1 MSSFIYEGK
10 LPITGINVIPI
21 EDTEDMKNVFEISG
35 PMIESI
41 VVLCAHKEERSHWI
55 ELLTQD
61 QSSNL
66 LKSSTMSNVSY
77 TNSPYS
83 RLSRFYAKLVR
94 KKIIHP
100 ELVKKLL
107 YLQYSYKPDLSAVKM
122 RKCKVWYTIY
132 PTQSDEYFTDDSEKF
147 FEKSPVQKEKPRAL
161 LKSSV
166 MLDVRY
172 TLKPSNVSDLKNNL
186 SFSGSSAS
194 VGNYETKRRNYKQS
208 KVDICQSL
216 PSTFPSHKAESSL
229 SYHHNSDNDKELKYL
244 NLSSKTWKSIEATR
258 QIDCASPEFIYVNH
272 LSSQLTGVSENSLD
286 TNAISCNLLP
296 ITSVYSSDSGMADSY
311 HMPSTELTSS
321 YKYYS
326 NKSNRYV
333 DKVQISCHE
342 SENDE
347 HNFEHQC
354 ICSSPFGSTPRRS
367 EQSGESSE
375 SVDDSIIVYTTL
387 TSNEN
392 ANNCIASINLES
404 KINKE
409 ASKNDKNNIGSCKNL
424 DDCNKRYTVPIRLE
438 SKNIYE
444 KVKRSAVQRPKVI
457 HVDVKE
463 SEKPVFTS
471 GLYAHWWLK
480 KAIPISENTNQGKLP
495 WHGSMLCETNHQ
507 SIGKLQKPLPESCS
521 SLKTKTPWG
530 LASLRPAPPIY
541 LKAFNKSDNIELSRS
556 PRAASERQFED
567 DAIIL
572 KIIEGYCVT
581 VNARLTVHPDNEPSN
596 KICDSV
602 SVVNSRIG
610 ISDSCDDRSLSQ
622 TVETLKN
629 QVETLQNQV
638 SQLTKL
644 LDEEKQSRL
653 LLTIAMKR
661 IGAMDNFVSL

>member
-1 MSSFIYEGK
+1 MSKSDLPKLVTALFTFKGKNNDELCFKKGDLIIITQTDDGGWWEGTLNDKTGWFPSNYVKEYKSPESGHSSTKSSPEKTNQELPVYQRVNRDIVLKDLADSEKAFIAELQSFVNTFLEQLEISNILKKEEYKQLSGNIYEVLETHQRFLINLEAAVAQGPDSKVGNLFLSVAPKFKSVHTAYCNGHPQAVCILDKYRDELNEFMERNGSATPGILVLTSGLSKPFRRLEKYSHMLQELERYTGKNHSDRGDTQRSVCVYRDIAERCTSLRKQKELALQILTSGIKGWEGEELTSLGEILYVGPVTVLVGVERRDRYFVLFPTNLLVLSTSSRMSSFIYEGK

-66 LKSSTMSNVSY
+66 LKSSSMSN
-77 TNSPYS
+77 
-83 RLSRFYAKLVR
+83 
-94 KKIIHP
+94 
-100 ELVKKLL
+100 
-107 YLQYSYKPDLSAVKM
+107 
-122 RKCKVWYTIY
+122 
-132 PTQSDEYFTDDSEKF
+132 
-147 FEKSPVQKEKPRAL
+147 
-161 LKSSV
+161 
-166 MLDVRY
+166 
-172 TLKPSNVSDLKNNL
+172 
-186 SFSGSSAS
+186 
-194 VGNYETKRRNYKQS
+194 
-208 KVDICQSL
+208 
-216 PSTFPSHKAESSL
+216 
-229 SYHHNSDNDKELKYL
+229 
-244 NLSSKTWKSIEATR
+244 
-258 QIDCASPEFIYVNH
+258 
-272 LSSQLTGVSENSLD
+272 
-286 TNAISCNLLP
+286 
-296 ITSVYSSDSGMADSY
+296 
-311 HMPSTELTSS
+311 
-321 YKYYS
+321 
-326 NKSNRYV
+326 
-333 DKVQISCHE
+333 
-342 SENDE
+342 
-347 HNFEHQC
+347 
-354 ICSSPFGSTPRRS
+354 
-367 EQSGESSE
+367 
-375 SVDDSIIVYTTL
+375 
-387 TSNEN
+387 
-392 ANNCIASINLES
+392 
-404 KINKE
+404 
-409 ASKNDKNNIGSCKNL
+409 
-424 DDCNKRYTVPIRLE
+424 
-438 SKNIYE
+438 
-444 KVKRSAVQRPKVI
+444 
-457 HVDVKE
+457 
-463 SEKPVFTS
+463 
-471 GLYAHWWLK
+471 
-480 KAIPISENTNQGKLP
+480 
-495 WHGSMLCETNHQ
+495 TNHQ

-581 VNARLTVHPDNEPSN
+581 VNARLTVHPAVIDNEPSN

-602 SVVNSRIG
+602 SVVNSKIG

>member
-1 MSSFIYEGK
+1 
-10 LPITGINVIPI
+10 
-21 EDTEDMKNVFEISG
+21 MKNVFEISG

-66 LKSSTMSNVSY
+66 LKSSSMSNVSY

-107 YLQYSYKPDLSAVKM
+107 YRQYSYKPDLSAVKM

-132 PTQSDEYFTDDSEKF
+132 PTQSDEYFTDDDSEKF

-172 TLKPSNVSDLKNNL
+172 TLEPSNVSDLENNL

-194 VGNYETKRRNYKQS
+194 VGNYETKRQNYKQS
-208 KVDICQSL
+208 KSDTYQSL

-229 SYHHNSDNDKELKYL
+229 RYHHNSDNDKELKYL

-258 QIDCASPEFIYVNH
+258 QVDCASPEFIYINH
-272 LSSQLTGVSENSLD
+272 LSSQVTGVSENSLD

-326 NKSNRYV
+326 TKSNKYV

-367 EQSGESSE
+367 EQSGQSSE
-375 SVDDSIIVYTTL
+375 SVDESIIVYTTL
-387 TSNEN
+387 IGNEN
-392 ANNCIASINLES
+392 ANNCIANINPES
-404 KINKE
+404 KSNKE

-424 DDCNKRYTVPIRLE
+424 DDCNKRYTVPVKLE

-457 HVDVKE
+457 HVDVNE

-480 KAIPISENTNQGKLP
+480 KAIPISESTNQGKLP
-495 WHGSMLCETNHQ
+495 WHGCFSQFKILIIVFCNRSISLLIAIHLHYILC
-507 SIGKLQKPLPESCS
+507 
-521 SLKTKTPWG
+521 
-530 LASLRPAPPIY
+530 
-541 LKAFNKSDNIELSRS
+541 LS
-556 PRAASERQFED
+556 
-567 DAIIL
+567 
-572 KIIEGYCVT
+572 
-581 VNARLTVHPDNEPSN
+581 VHSH
-596 KICDSV
+596 
-602 SVVNSRIG
+602 VV
-610 ISDSCDDRSLSQ
+610 
-622 TVETLKN
+622 
-629 QVETLQNQV
+629 
-638 SQLTKL
+638 
-644 LDEEKQSRL
+644 
-653 LLTIAMKR
+653 
-661 IGAMDNFVSL
+661 